1 MQWWTW
7 RVFQY
12 LAWGTLMRL
21 KGLYLHICFIQRV
34 AVYGNL
40 KPIYPSG
47 SIAGGGRGRLGCILM

>member
-40 KPIYPSG
+40 MPIYP
-47 SIAGGGRGRLGCILM
+47 AAVLQVEGGEGWVAS